1 MMTKMKHIIL
11 SIFVLW
17 NLSACD
23 RKSEGS
29 IRASLL
35 ITKTIEADAETDALK
50 HRSSTEDAAD
60 DPAIWYN
67 SKKPSESR
75 IIGTDKKGGLAVY
88 NLEGKEL
95 FYYADG
101 KINNVDVRQQIKMGD
116 KTIDIAACSNRTTNT
131 IDVYQ
136 INTNGSLKP
145 LGEPITVKMSDEV
158 YGFSL
163 AQNKTKTQTYAFV
176 NSISGKVE
184 QWELI
189 FNSNGL
195 SSKWVRSIQL
205 ESKTEG
211 MVADDALGVI
221 FIGEEEKGIWKLKI
235 NPEKELKLELLAQ
248 SAVLENKNIYE
259 DIEGLSLYCT
269 SNDKG
274 YLIASSQG
282 NYSYAV
288 FDRKAPHNYKGSFR
302 IVDGKYDGS
311 EETDGLDISNLNM
324 GPKFPKGLMVVQDGY
339 NKENGKSVAQ
349 NFKIVKWEKI
359 AALFK
364 PKLEIHST
372 DLLSKK

>member
-1 MMTKMKHIIL
+1 MTKIKLVIAIL
-11 SIFVLW
+11 LLW
-17 NLSACD
+17 NLTACD

-29 IRASLL
+29 RKASLL
-35 ITKTIEADAETDALK
+35 ITKTIQADAETDALSN
-50 HRSSTEDAAD
+50 RDTDEDAAD

-67 SKKPSESR
+67 SQNPSESR

-88 NLEGKEL
+88 NLDGKQL

-101 KINNVDVRQQIKMGD
+101 NINNVDVRQDIKMGD

-136 INTNGSLKP
+136 INKDGSLKAI
-145 LGEPITVKMSDEV
+145 GKPIPVKMTDEV

-163 AQNKTKTQTYAFV
+163 AQNKARTQTYAFV
-176 NSISGKVE
+176 NSTLGNVE

-195 SSKWVRSIQL
+195 SAKWVRSIKL

-221 FIGEEEKGIWKLKI
+221 FIGEEAKGVWKLQI
-235 NPEKELKLELLAQ
+235 NPEKGTKLELLDQ
-248 SAVLENKNIYE
+248 TTVLGNKNIYE
-259 DIEGLSLYCT
+259 DIEGMSLYCT
-269 SNDKG
+269 SNEEG
-274 YLIASSQG
+274 YLIVSSQG

-288 FDRKAPHNYKGSFR
+288 FNRKAPHNYMGSFR
-302 IVDGKYDGS
+302 ITDGKYDGS
-311 EETDGLDISNLNM
+311 EETDGLDLISFNL
-324 GPKFPKGLMVVQDGY
+324 GSKYPKGLMVVQDGY

-359 AALFK
+359 ASLFNLESK
-364 PKLEIHST
+364 ETNKLTE
-372 DLLSKK
+372 K